1 VTTGT
6 EYPMGVTTGATV
18 VEVVHGVEE
27 GAGAAVDVV
36 HGVVEGEG
44 TAYLGA
50 AKTEATRTATKN
62 DFILET

>member
-18 VEVVHGVEE
+18 VVHGVEE
-27 GAGAAVDVV
+27 GASAAVDVV

-62 DFILET
+62 DFILEK